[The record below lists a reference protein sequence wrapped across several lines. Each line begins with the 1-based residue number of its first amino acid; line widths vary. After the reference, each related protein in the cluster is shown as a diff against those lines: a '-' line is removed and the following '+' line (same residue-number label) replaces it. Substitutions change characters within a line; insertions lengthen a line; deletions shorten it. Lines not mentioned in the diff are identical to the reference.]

1 MIRRFKN
8 CCAATVLLFCFSVG
22 AAAQD
27 LNSVRAKANA
37 GDANAQFHLGLVYE
51 NGDGVPKNSA
61 EAAKWYRKA
70 AEQDHKYAQYNLA
83 FLYASGEYITANPAE
98 VVNWM
103 RRAADGGDADAQ
115 FQMGT
120 VYSSGAGVAQN
131 DKEAVKWYRKAA
143 QQGQVKAMFNLG
155 AIYAAGIGVQK
166 NDSEAVGWY
175 RKAADKGFAP
185 AQNNLG
191 VMYSSGRGVY
201 QNDAEAVKWYQK
213 AAKQGNASGQYHLA
227 IKYAKGEGITKNM
240 VQAYSWASLS
250 AAQGHTEVEVDEL
263 LAHLRDLMT
272 PEQIADAK
280 RLSAACQDN
289 LETCEQIAPKP
300 KPKTDR
306 NCSILN
312 QNFTLYFGSE
322 SSELTS
328 EAKGVINQAF
338 DNVGHASQNY
348 DEGNCVFL
356 PVKVTGYTDRY
367 GSEQKNQVL
376 SSAMAHSV
384 ADYLT
389 ARHDIAYEAMTLS
402 AKGEAEPAV
411 VTGDNEKNVQNRRVT
426 VSLEF
431 GKN

>member
-8 CCAATVLLFCFSVG
+8 CCAALVLLFYFSVG

-70 AEQDHKYAQYNLA
+70 AEQNHKYAQYNLA
-83 FLYASGEYITANPAE
+83 FLYANGEDISVNIAE
-98 VVNWM
+98 VVKWM
-103 RRAADGGDADAQ
+103 RRAADGGDADAL

-120 VYSSGAGVAQN
+120 LYAAGKGVPQN
-131 DKEAVKWYRKAA
+131 DQQAMNWYRKAAEQGQIKAMFNLGVHYETGVGVQINNSEAVRWYRKAADQGFAPAQDNLGVMYANGLGASQNDVEAVKWYRKAA
-143 QQGQVKAMFNLG
+143 QQGDA
-155 AIYAAGIGVQK
+155 
-166 NDSEAVGWY
+166 
-175 RKAADKGFAP
+175 
-185 AQNNLG
+185 
-191 VMYSSGRGVY
+191 SS
-201 QNDAEAVKWYQK
+201 
-213 AAKQGNASGQYHLA
+213 QYHLA
-227 IKYAKGEGITKNM
+227 LKIAKGEGVPKNL
-240 VQAYSWASLS
+240 VQAYSWALLS
-250 AAQGHTEVEVDEL
+250 AAQGDTEGQEL
-263 LAHLRDLMT
+263 LTILKVLMT

-289 LETCEQIAPKP
+289 LETCEQIAAKP

-306 NCSILN
+306 DCSKLN

-328 EAKGVINQAF
+328 EAKGVIIQAF
-338 DNVGHASQNY
+338 ETVGSASQNF
-348 DEGNCVFL
+348 DEGDCVFL
-356 PVKVTGYTDRY
+356 PVKVTGHTDRY

-384 ADYLT
+384 ADYIT
-389 ARHDIAYEAMTLS
+389 ARFDIAYEAMTLS
-402 AKGEAEPAV
+402 AKGEVEPAV
-411 VTGDNEKNVQNRRVT
+411 VTGENEKNAQNRRVT